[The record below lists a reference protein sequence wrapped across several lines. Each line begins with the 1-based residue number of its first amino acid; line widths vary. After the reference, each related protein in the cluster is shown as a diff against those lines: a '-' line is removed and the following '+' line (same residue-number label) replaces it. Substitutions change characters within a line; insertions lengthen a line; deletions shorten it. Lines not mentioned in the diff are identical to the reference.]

1 MNRPEDL
8 DLSREDGDALIER
21 LETEIWTA
29 EDRQVLIQVVRLYF
43 CLLFALKETQLS
55 LNRFRIMLFG
65 EKAKLRK
72 PSSEASLDAEPQG
85 GGDGVSASGSSCDAT
100 QAPGEDHGT
109 ASEPVGETPPKEE
122 SPCEANPDD
131 AKPRRGHGR
140 LSAEAY
146 TGAERVECRHQE
158 LAPGDR
164 CPVCGIGWLSRCHP
178 VARCASTVMPCSVP
192 FVMRWRNC
200 AARPAASALAR
211 RCLKKRA
218 RKNITPVR
226 DRPWS

>member
-85 GGDGVSASGSSCDAT
+85 GAMAFRLR
-100 QAPGEDHGT
+100 APH
-109 ASEPVGETPPKEE
+109 ATPPKHPVKIMERLQSQWVRRPLKKNPPARPTPTTQ
-122 SPCEANPDD
+122 SPAAVTAASAP
-131 AKPRRGHGR
+131 KP
-140 LSAEAY
+140 
-146 TGAERVECRHQE
+146 T
-158 LAPGDR
+158 PGLNVLNAAIR
-164 CPVCGIGWLSRCHP
+164 SSPQGIG
-178 VARCASTVMPCSVP
+178 ARCA
-192 FVMRWRNC
+192 
-200 AARPAASALAR
+200 ASAGSLAAIR
-211 RCLKKRA
+211 
-218 RKNITPVR
+218 
-226 DRPWS
+226 